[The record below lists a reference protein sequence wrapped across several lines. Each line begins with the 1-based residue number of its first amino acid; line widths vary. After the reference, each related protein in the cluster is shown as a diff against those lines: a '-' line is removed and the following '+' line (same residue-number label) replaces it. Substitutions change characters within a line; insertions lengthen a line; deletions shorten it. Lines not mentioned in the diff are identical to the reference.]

1 MLTTNKRLLA
11 AAHKGNYAVGA
22 FNITNLESV
31 QSVVRAAE
39 KQRSPAIVQT
49 TEGAVEYAG
58 MRYLRDLVISAA
70 DQTWVPLTLHLDHG
84 KDLELIHQAINI
96 GYTSVMIDGSHY
108 DFDKNVKVT
117 KKIVQWAHRK
127 GVSVE
132 AELGT
137 IGGVEDKV
145 SSRHILYTDP
155 DVAVSFVDQTGCD
168 ALAIAIGTSHG
179 AYKFAGKSHL
189 DIPRLKEIKKRLQMP
204 LVLHGASGIPD
215 YIIEQAE
222 KYGAKLGHP
231 QGVADQSIR
240 AAINAGINKINI
252 DSDLRLAFDAAV
264 RQVLKEKPEVFDPR
278 KILGPA
284 RDLMQQVV
292 EKKMQLFGS
301 AGKARR

>member
-1 MLTTNKRLLA
+1 MLTTNKKLLDA
-11 AAHKGNYAVGA
+11 ANKGHYAVGA
-22 FNITNLESV
+22 FNINNMEIL
-31 QSVVRAAE
+31 QAIVRAAE
-39 KQRSPAIVQT
+39 RQRSPAIVQT

-58 MRYLRDLVISAA
+58 MRYLKDLVYSAA
-70 DQTWVPLTLHLDHG
+70 VQTWVPVTLHLDHG
-84 KDLELIHQAINI
+84 KDLNVIRQAIKS

-108 DFDKNVKVT
+108 KFEKNITVTRKV
-117 KKIVQWAHRK
+117 VQWAHRK

-145 SSRHILYTDP
+145 SARHIFYTDP
-155 DVAVSFVDQTGCD
+155 DAAVEFVKRTGCD

-179 AYKFAGKSHL
+179 AYKFEGKSHL
-189 DIPRLKEIKKRLQMP
+189 DIARLKEIKRRLKMP

-231 QGVADQSIR
+231 KGVSDQSIK
-240 AAINAGINKINI
+240 AAIHAGINKINI
-252 DSDLRLAFDAAV
+252 DSDLRLAFDAGV
-264 RQVLKEKPEVFDPR
+264 RQVLKEKPDVFDPR

-284 RDLMQQVV
+284 RELIQQVV
-292 EKKMQLFGS
+292 ERKMKLFGS
-301 AGKARR
+301 VGKARR